1 MKSSID
7 SLSESFIIRPT
18 SAVQS
23 NAPRLNQPVVEV
35 KLPG

>member
-18 SAVQS
+18 SAT
-23 NAPRLNQPVVEV
+23 QPNVCGLTSLFIAEV
-35 KLPG
+35 KK